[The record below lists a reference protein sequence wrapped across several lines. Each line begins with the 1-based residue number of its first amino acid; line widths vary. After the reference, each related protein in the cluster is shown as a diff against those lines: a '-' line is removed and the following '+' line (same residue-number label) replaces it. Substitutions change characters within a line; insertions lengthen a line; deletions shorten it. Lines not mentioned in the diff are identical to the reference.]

1 MLSKNNIIQVTCLTF
16 ILLLNLLF
24 IFLGIQ
30 PIYEYFKNI
39 NDISFV
45 NYNWPLV
52 FTWFIDLVATIGLIG
67 FTIFSIKR
75 IKVSKIEYKN
85 LLLSYFGIYVV
96 LKFILNVVYY
106 INLSRLV
113 NANFLFTL
121 STGAVINFVISLII
135 LLTYI
140 VLKFL
145 KLDKFILYTLSAEL
159 IILILLDL
167 IFPIFYNKYIVG
179 EVPLGIIY
187 ILFIIFSLVMNL
199 LETNKFSK
207 KVVKGEEAYEK

>member
-1 MLSKNNIIQVTCLTF
+1 MLSKNNIIQVTCLIF

-30 PIYEYFKNI
+30 PIYEYFKSI

-52 FTWFIDLVATIGLIG
+52 FTWFIDLVVTIGLIG
-67 FTIFSIKR
+67 FTIYSIKK

-85 LLLSYFGIYVV
+85 LLLSYFGIYVA

-145 KLDKFILYTLSAEL
+145 KLDKFVLYVLSVEL
-159 IILILLDL
+159 IILVLLDL
-167 IFPIFYNKYIVG
+167 IFPIFYNEYIVG
-179 EVPLGIIY
+179 ELLLGIIY
-187 ILFIIFSLVMNL
+187 ILFIVFSLLMNL

>member
-1 MLSKNNIIQVTCLTF
+1 MLSKNNIIQVTCLIF

-30 PIYEYFKNI
+30 PIYEYFKSI

-52 FTWFIDLVATIGLIG
+52 FAWFIDLVVTIGLIG
-67 FTIFSIKR
+67 FTIFSIKK

-85 LLLSYFGIYVV
+85 LLLFYFGIYVA

-145 KLDKFILYTLSAEL
+145 KLDKFVLYVLSVEL
-159 IILILLDL
+159 IILVLLDL
-167 IFPIFYNKYIVG
+167 IFPIFYNEYIVG
-179 EVPLGIIY
+179 KLPLGIIY
-187 ILFIIFSLVMNL
+187 ILFIVFSLLMNL

-207 KVVKGEEAYEK
+207 KSS

>member
-1 MLSKNNIIQVTCLTF
+1 MLSKNNIIQVTCLIF

-30 PIYEYFKNI
+30 PIYEYFKSI

-52 FTWFIDLVATIGLIG
+52 FAWFIDLVATIGLIG
-67 FTIFSIKR
+67 FTIFRVKK

-85 LLLSYFGIYVV
+85 LLLSYFGIYVA

-113 NANFLFTL
+113 NANFLFIL

-145 KLDKFILYTLSAEL
+145 KLDKFILYVLSVEL
-159 IILILLDL
+159 IILVLLDL
-167 IFPIFYNKYIVG
+167 IFPIFYNEYIVW
-179 EVPLGIIY
+179 ELLLGIIY
-187 ILFIIFSLVMNL
+187 ILFIVFSLLMNL

>member
-1 MLSKNNIIQVTCLTF
+1 MLSKNNIIQVTCLIF

-30 PIYEYFKNI
+30 PIYEYFKSI

-52 FTWFIDLVATIGLIG
+52 FAWFIDLVATIGLIG
-67 FTIFSIKR
+67 FTIFSIKK

-85 LLLSYFGIYVV
+85 LLLSYFGIYVS

-145 KLDKFILYTLSAEL
+145 KLDKFVLYVLCVEL
-159 IILILLDL
+159 ITLVLLDL

>member
-1 MLSKNNIIQVTCLTF
+1 MLSKNNIIQVTCLIF

-30 PIYEYFKNI
+30 PIYEYFKSI

-52 FTWFIDLVATIGLIG
+52 FAWFIDLVATIGLIW
-67 FTIFSIKR
+67 FTIFSIKK

-85 LLLSYFGIYVV
+85 LLLSYFGIYVA

-145 KLDKFILYTLSAEL
+145 KLDKFILYALSVEL
-159 IILILLDL
+159 IILVLLDL
-167 IFPIFYNKYIVG
+167 IFPIFYNEYIVG
-179 EVPLGIIY
+179 ELPLGIIY
-187 ILFIIFSLVMNL
+187 ILFIVFSLLMNL

>member
-1 MLSKNNIIQVTCLTF
+1 MLSKNNIIQVTCLIF

-30 PIYEYFKNI
+30 PIYEYFKSI

-52 FTWFIDLVATIGLIG
+52 FAWFIDLVATIGLIG
-67 FTIFSIKR
+67 FTIFSIKK

-85 LLLSYFGIYVV
+85 LLLSYFGIYVA

-145 KLDKFILYTLSAEL
+145 KLDKFVLYVLSVEV
-159 IILILLDL
+159 IILVLLDL
-167 IFPIFYNKYIVG
+167 IFPIFYNEYIVG
-179 EVPLGIIY
+179 EVLLGIIY
-187 ILFIIFSLVMNL
+187 ILFIVFSLLMNL

>member
-1 MLSKNNIIQVTCLTF
+1 MLSKNNIIQVTCLIF
-16 ILLLNLLF
+16 ILLLNILF

-30 PIYEYFKNI
+30 PIYQYFKNI

-45 NYNWPLV
+45 NYHWPLV
-52 FTWFIDLVATIGLIG
+52 FAWIIDLIATIGLIG
-67 FTIFSIKR
+67 FTIFSIKK
-75 IKVSKIEYKN
+75 IKVSKIEYMN

-121 STGAVINFVISLII
+121 STGAVINFVISLIV

-140 VLKFL
+140 VLKF
-145 KLDKFILYTLSAEL
+145 
-159 IILILLDL
+159 
-167 IFPIFYNKYIVG
+167 
-179 EVPLGIIY
+179 
-187 ILFIIFSLVMNL
+187 
-199 LETNKFSK
+199 
-207 KVVKGEEAYEK
+207 

>member
-1 MLSKNNIIQVTCLTF
+1 MLSKNNIIQVTCLIF

-30 PIYEYFKNI
+30 PIYEYFKSI

-52 FTWFIDLVATIGLIG
+52 FAWFIDLVATIGLIG
-67 FTIFSIKR
+67 FTIFSIKK
-75 IKVSKIEYKN
+75 IKVSKIEYNN
-85 LLLSYFGIYVV
+85 LLLSYFGIYVA

-145 KLDKFILYTLSAEL
+145 KLDKFILYAFSVEL
-159 IILILLDL
+159 IILVLLDL
-167 IFPIFYNKYIVG
+167 IFPIFYNEYIVG
-179 EVPLGIIY
+179 ELLLGIIY

-207 KVVKGEEAYEK
+207 KVVKGEETYEK

>member
-1 MLSKNNIIQVTCLTF
+1 MLSKKNIIQVTCLIF

-30 PIYEYFKNI
+30 PIYEYFKSI

-52 FTWFIDLVATIGLIG
+52 FAWFIDLVATIGLIG
-67 FTIFSIKR
+67 FTIFSIKK

-85 LLLSYFGIYVV
+85 LLLSYFGIYVA
-96 LKFILNVVYY
+96 LKFILNVVYN

-145 KLDKFILYTLSAEL
+145 KLDKFVLYVLSVEL
-159 IILILLDL
+159 IILVLLDL
-167 IFPIFYNKYIVG
+167 IFPIFYNEYIVG
-179 EVPLGIIY
+179 ELLLGIIY
-187 ILFIIFSLVMNL
+187 ILFIVFSLLMNRKRQKINV
-199 LETNKFSK
+199 NKK
-207 KVVKGEEAYEK
+207 